1 MTQPA
6 GPVRGTERIV
16 TLDIVRGFALL
27 GILIMNMPGFST
39 SLFAGADGA
48 YLWPDPLN
56 RYAEQLRNMLFSGKF
71 NSMFSLLF
79 GIGFTLQLGRME
91 ARDPAHATTTY
102 VRRLLALAAF
112 ALVHV
117 GVFWTGDVLHIYVVL
132 GFGLLLLRRASN
144 RLVCGLI
151 VATLLFPIVSGLL
164 RLWLMSPDIVAAR
177 LAEAKVWEASNNLAY
192 GHGSFWAAAHEHAR
206 EVLFFYNNRWSLWGT
221 SSFYVQMTTTMLIG
235 FLIGRNGWVQRI
247 PQLLP
252 QVRRLQWWALGIG
265 LTCALVFGLVG
276 MYTRAPGPSPLKILV
291 GSTYVLAR
299 LGLMMFYVLSIVRL
313 AQLPLWQRRF
323 APMAAAGRMPLTNYL
338 MQTLICTTLF
348 YGWGFGLWGQVG
360 PAAELLLALAIFFG
374 VQVPLSMLWLR
385 HFETGPL
392 ESLWRLLTYGR
403 RPAVT
408 PSSVVG
414 ARSDEGRC
422 TEQCDTLEKPS
433 LLSQEQAAKALKAT
447 P

>member
-1 MTQPA
+1 MIPPA

-39 SLFAGADGA
+39 SFFAGADGA

-56 RYAEQLRNMLFSGKF
+56 RYAEQLRDMLFSGKF

-79 GIGFTLQLGRME
+79 GIGFTLQLGRIE

-112 ALVHV
+112 ALLHV

-132 GFGLLLLRRASN
+132 GFGLLLLRHASN
-144 RLVCGLI
+144 RLVCALI
-151 VATLLFPIVSGLL
+151 VATLAFPIVSGLL
-164 RLWLMSPDIVAAR
+164 RLWLMSPDAVAAR

-206 EVLFFYNNRWSLWGT
+206 EVLHFYDNRWSLWGT
-221 SSFYVQMTTTMLIG
+221 ASFYVQMTTTMLIG
-235 FLIGRNGWVQRI
+235 FLVGRNGWVQRI
-247 PQLLP
+247 PELMP

-265 LTCALVFGLVG
+265 LTCALVFGVVG

-291 GSTYVLAR
+291 GISYVLAR
-299 LGLMMFYVLSIVRL
+299 LGLMLFYVLSIVRL
-313 AQLPLWQRRF
+313 AQLLRWQRRF

-338 MQTLICTTLF
+338 MQTLLCTALF
-348 YGWGFGLWGQVG
+348 YGWGFGLWGQIG
-360 PAAELLLALAIFFG
+360 PAAELLLAPAIFFG
-374 VQVPLSMLWLR
+374 VQVPLSLWWLR

-403 RPAVT
+403 RPAV
-408 PSSVVG
+408 G
-414 ARSDEGRC
+414 A
-422 TEQCDTLEKPS
+422 
-433 LLSQEQAAKALKAT
+433 ALPAR
-447 P
+447 

>member
-1 MTQPA
+1 MTQLA

-79 GIGFTLQLGRME
+79 GIGFTLHLGRMQT
-91 ARDPAHATTTY
+91 RDPAHATTTY
-102 VRRLLALAAF
+102 VRRLLALALF
-112 ALVHV
+112 AALHV

-144 RLVCGLI
+144 RLVCALI
-151 VATLLFPIVSGLL
+151 AATLLFPIVSGLL

-206 EVLFFYNNRWSLWGT
+206 EVLHFYDNRWSLWGMG
-221 SSFYVQMTTTMLIG
+221 SFYVQMTTTMLIG

-247 PQLLP
+247 PELLP
-252 QVRRLQWWALGIG
+252 QVRRLQWWALGG
-265 LTCALVFGLVG
+265 CRALG
-276 MYTRAPGPSPLKILV
+276 RARAGVSC
-291 GSTYVLAR
+291 GAR
-299 LGLMMFYVLSIVRL
+299 LGADEAEHQRTRQAD
-313 AQLPLWQRRF
+313 AQRPPLQ
-323 APMAAAGRMPLTNYL
+323 APHLRQQLRDALEIGRAH
-338 MQTLICTTLF
+338 
-348 YGWGFGLWGQVG
+348 V
-360 PAAELLLALAIFFG
+360 
-374 VQVPLSMLWLR
+374 
-385 HFETGPL
+385 
-392 ESLWRLLTYGR
+392 
-403 RPAVT
+403 
-408 PSSVVG
+408 
-414 ARSDEGRC
+414 
-422 TEQCDTLEKPS
+422 
-433 LLSQEQAAKALKAT
+433 
-447 P
+447 

>member
-1 MTQPA
+1 M
-6 GPVRGTERIV
+6 
-16 TLDIVRGFALL
+16 
-27 GILIMNMPGFST
+27 
-39 SLFAGADGA
+39 
-48 YLWPDPLN
+48 N
-56 RYAEQLRNMLFSGKF
+56 RYAEQLRDMLFSGKF

-79 GIGFTLQLGRME
+79 GIGLTLQLGRME

-102 VRRLLALAAF
+102 VRRLLALALF
-112 ALVHV
+112 AALHV

-177 LAEAKVWEASNNLAY
+177 LAEAKLWEASNNLAY

-206 EVLFFYNNRWSLWGT
+206 EVPHFYDNRWSLWGT
-221 SSFYVQMTTTMLIG
+221 SSFYAQMTTTMLIG

-247 PQLLP
+247 PELLP
-252 QVRRLQWWALGIG
+252 QVRRLQWWALGGCRALGRPFGLSLKRAACVVANARDTFGYRCASRLTCSPFQTQRGPDPKPDSLPGIG
-265 LTCALVFGLVG
+265 LTCALVFGVVG

-291 GSTYVLAR
+291 GSNYVLAR
-299 LGLMMFYVLSIVRL
+299 LGLMLFDGLSIVRL
-313 AQLPLWQRRF
+313 AQLPPWQRRF

-348 YGWGFGLWGQVG
+348 YGWGFGLWGQLG
-360 PAAELLLALAIFFG
+360 PAADLLLAPAIFFG
-374 VQVPLSMLWLR
+374 VQVPLSLLWLR

-392 ESLWRLLTYGR
+392 ESLWRRLTYGH
-403 RPAVT
+403 RPAVAAALR
-408 PSSVVG
+408 
-414 ARSDEGRC
+414 AR
-422 TEQCDTLEKPS
+422 
-433 LLSQEQAAKALKAT
+433 
-447 P
+447 

>member
-1 MTQPA
+1 MTQPV
-6 GPVRGTERIV
+6 GPVRNTERIV

-39 SLFAGADGA
+39 SFFAGADGA

-102 VRRLLALAAF
+102 VRRLLALAVF
-112 ALVHV
+112 AALHV

-144 RLVCGLI
+144 RLVYGLI
-151 VATLLFPIVSGLL
+151 IATLLFPMVSGLL

-177 LAEAKVWEASNNLAY
+177 LAEAKAWEASNNLAY

-206 EVLFFYNNRWSLWGT
+206 EALHFYDNRWSLWGT
-221 SSFYVQMTTTMLIG
+221 SSFHVQMTTTMLIG
-235 FLIGRNGWVQRI
+235 FLIGRNGWVRRI
-247 PQLLP
+247 PDLMP

-265 LTCALVFGLVG
+265 LTCALVFSLVG
-276 MYTRAPGPSPLKILV
+276 MYTRAPEPSPLKVLV
-291 GSTYVLAR
+291 GINYVLAR
-299 LGLMMFYVLSIVRL
+299 LGLMLFYVMSIVWL

-338 MQTLICTTLF
+338 MQTLLCTTLF

-374 VQVPLSMLWLR
+374 VQVPFSALWLR

-403 RPAVT
+403 RPAVRA
-408 PSSVVG
+408 G
-414 ARSDEGRC
+414 AGAGRGR
-422 TEQCDTLEKPS
+422 
-433 LLSQEQAAKALKAT
+433 QA
-447 P
+447 